1 MLQAVICLFF
11 LLTICFVHNLAGV
24 LGIIFFDIFNTCLQ
38 VLVALACDLGLDTL
52 PCCAEAHKWAWFRR
66 YCSAAR
72 VAAAIVTRSV
82 LPPVFTEEVGK
93 KIQDIAS
100 DGESGSSEH
109 LDHDVFKLE
118 QDEQLLQWLNR
129 WGCLGCFVRGFVG
142 GRLQTKETVVVGCTG
157 TE

>member
-1 MLQAVICLFF
+1 M
-11 LLTICFVHNLAGV
+11 
-24 LGIIFFDIFNTCLQ
+24 LQ

-72 VAAAIVTRSV
+72 VAAAIVTRCL
-82 LPPVFTEEVGK
+82 LPPVFREEVGK

-100 DGESGSSEH
+100 DGQPGRSEH
-109 LDHDVFKLE
+109 LDHDVFRLD

-129 WGCLGCFVRGFVG
+129 SGRQSQGWGGKGGAFVRASH
-142 GRLQTKETVVVGCTG
+142 RLVSRLGLVVRCSIGNSR
-157 TE
+157 